1 MFFILRFIRGVFG
14 FIFATQLL
22 QVAEAV
28 LNFAFRYEL
37 VSVDLGKYFA
47 LLLIKTVVLI
57 VSCFLFFWLRLLIN
71 KLYEKKHG
79 TPHPTLGDKKWN
91 L

>member
-1 MFFILRFIRGVFG
+1 MFFILRFIRGIFG
-14 FIFATQLL
+14 VVFATQVL
-22 QVAEAV
+22 QVLEAV
-28 LNFAFRYEL
+28 LSLAFKYDV

-79 TPHPTLGDKKWN
+79 TPHPALGAKKWN